1 MGRKRIRLTEE
12 KFKKVF
18 DIISEAKNLSDL
30 LKISAFSWM
39 NPDTIKNLAKLDP
52 TYKGGDY
59 AGKYTLWLIDQFN
72 KDNSI
77 INNHEIKEALTH
89 FQQIKNK
96 LQDQNIKNYSVD
108 DIIRLY
114 HERSQEVNG
123 MTDGPIYNFPSSL
136 EMIRREPSQQYVKY
150 YDNGEWQAYVPITWE
165 ASRKLAGQTEW
176 CTASSN
182 PEMFDFYMNRYG
194 GVCIYCKNGE
204 PKFQYCYS
212 SGEVKNAEDADVGDW
227 DDEYNTIPKD
237 IDDSMKE
244 ALIYAKRSYGAY
256 IKKRM
261 ENIKAQNPTVETF
274 SGMVEEHS
282 EFVDGLCS
290 YKVGGLYGVARA
302 ENDGRVTLLTKPEFG
317 YMRFN
322 KLGLIALDSVI
333 DYELYEFDVYVEDW
347 IFVQKDGMEFQDDIE
362 RVFEYLINKSGEYGL
377 KFSSVFDL
385 VEDSSVFD
393 SEKHRVALYLD
404 KLQSGCIYDCD
415 EYTIE
420 DVQTEM
426 KKEGFEKWAINRI

>member
-30 LKISAFSWM
+30 LKIGAFSWM
-39 NPDTIKNLAKLDP
+39 TPEIIKRLAELDP

-72 KDNSI
+72 KDYNI
-77 INNHEIKEALTH
+77 LNRTEIKDALAH

-96 LQDQNIKNYSVD
+96 LQDQNIKSYSVD

-114 HERSQEVNG
+114 HERNKEVNG
-123 MTDGPIYNFPSSL
+123 ITDGPIYNFPSSL

-182 PEMFDFYMNRYG
+182 PETFDLHMMRYG

-204 PKFQYCYS
+204 PRYQYCYCN
-212 SGEVKNAEDADVGDW
+212 GEVKNAKDSDVGDS
-227 DDEYNTIPKD
+227 DDEYNTMPED

-244 ALIYAKRSYGAY
+244 ALIYARRSYGAY
-256 IKKRM
+256 LKKRM
-261 ENIKAQNPTVETF
+261 EYIKAQNPTVETF
-274 SGMVEEHS
+274 DGMVKEHS

-290 YKVGGLYGVARA
+290 YRVGGLYGVARA

-317 YMRFN
+317 FMRFN
-322 KLGLIALDSVI
+322 KCGLIALDSVI
-333 DYELYEFDVYVEDW
+333 DYELYESDVYVEEW
-347 IFVQKDGMEFQDDIE
+347 IFVQKDGMEFQDDID
-362 RVFEYLINKSGEYGL
+362 RVFEYLINRSGEYGL
-377 KFSSVFDL
+377 KFSSVFDI
-385 VEDSSVFD
+385 VEDGSVFNTG
-393 SEKHRVALYLD
+393 EHRVALYLNE
-404 KLQSGCIYDCD
+404 LQSGCIYDCD

-420 DVQTEM
+420 DVQTKLKREDFN
-426 KKEGFEKWAINRI
+426 EWAADRI